1 MTRDSSR
8 AAIATCAS
16 DRGAQQRAV
25 AGARAG
31 RPHASHEKQARA
43 TFVHRRAAIRKDHRA
58 RACPFFGAALR
69 ASGSGGHGNKSV
81 ARTSGSARLGSRVE
95 AKNFEKRER
104 LRRILRGRDS
114 AHPRIEPPFELHELA
129 RVTAAGVSAPA
140 FRGVLPAPAGL
151 RDLADGPA
159 SVPRRAL
166 VAREAL
172 AVAPSALRAQRTA
185 PDSVRKHLT
194 LTRATYIFSCILSQK
209 LRSTQSS
216 SSNKTS

>member
-1 MTRDSSR
+1 MHSSNERIVPRPGAACPARSSDLTRDSSR

-140 FRGVLPAPAGL
+140 FRPYLFAVSLLG
-151 RDLADGPA
+151 
-159 SVPRRAL
+159 
-166 VAREAL
+166 EAL
-172 AVAPSALRAQRTA
+172 LLSAPPENSIYADALR
-185 PDSVRKHLT
+185 
-194 LTRATYIFSCILSQK
+194 
-209 LRSTQSS
+209 
-216 SSNKTS
+216 